1 MGSLT
6 LFEKSDLHGE
16 CKIDPDFL
24 LGGTMPASKGY
35 RTVLRTGSYVVCS
48 LASAE
53 FYLLVFLGLT
63 MLEKGDVVIWDSNEV
78 VYEVGDQGFEAYLIM
93 EGSVDILTSD
103 GLRLSRLSKDEIF
116 GETSLL
122 LETTRTVSV
131 VAGGAGVTAR
141 KIPKNY
147 FDEIRRKDIVVAALI
162 RKIELRLIAS
172 NEQSNELSNELER
185 ISSALEN
192 ALSGT
197 EGPEIGED
205 IKQRL
210 TLLRK
215 KIDET
220 HARIE

>member
-6 LFEKSDLHGE
+6 LFEKSDLHGG

-24 LGGTMPASKGY
+24 LGGTMPASKGH
-35 RTVLRTGSYVVCS
+35 RTILRTGSSAVCS

-63 MLEKGDVVIWDSNEV
+63 MLEKGDVVIWDSNEA

-162 RKIELRLIAS
+162 RKTQLRLIAS

-197 EGPEIGED
+197 ERPEIGED

-210 TLLRK
+210 ILLRK

-220 HARIE
+220 HARID